1 MISRY
6 WINRITNNYKRN
18 GIKLFILSGLS
29 FLNKILNPKHTGEIP
44 FKYLFIKKRRSLIK
58 FAKKNL
64 DKLDNLE
71 IKNLGNYMLDASKL
85 DKNSIIYSFGVG
97 TSISFEEE
105 IVKLLNCNVYCYDPT
120 SMAVNWIKNHNY
132 NQDKIHFSPIGV
144 WNKDGKVKF
153 YAQVTD
159 DLNISGGSITNLF
172 KDEKFDYLE
181 CKKIKSIISENKHNH
196 INLLKLDIEG
206 AAFEV
211 IEDIIKDEIFP
222 DQIIAEFEYSSDDN
236 FNEQD
241 FSEWSN
247 RLIEII
253 NVLRKKGY
261 KCYYL
266 PRFTHMA
273 FSTMEICFVKYE

>member
-120 SMAVNWIKNHNY
+120 SVAVNWIKNHNLDVMHHDDFINKY
-132 NQDKIHFSPIGV
+132 IIH
-144 WNKDGKVKF
+144 
-153 YAQVTD
+153 
-159 DLNISGGSITNLF
+159 
-172 KDEKFDYLE
+172 
-181 CKKIKSIISENKHNH
+181 
-196 INLLKLDIEG
+196 
-206 AAFEV
+206 
-211 IEDIIKDEIFP
+211 
-222 DQIIAEFEYSSDDN
+222 
-236 FNEQD
+236 
-241 FSEWSN
+241 
-247 RLIEII
+247 
-253 NVLRKKGY
+253 KKGN
-261 KCYYL
+261 K
-266 PRFTHMA
+266 
-273 FSTMEICFVKYE
+273 